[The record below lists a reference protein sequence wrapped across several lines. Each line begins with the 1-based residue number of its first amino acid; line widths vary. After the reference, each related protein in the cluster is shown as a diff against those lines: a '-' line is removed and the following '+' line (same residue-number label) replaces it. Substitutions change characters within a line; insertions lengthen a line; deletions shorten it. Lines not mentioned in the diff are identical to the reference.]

1 MNLAAIAYLIFEQ
14 TKGYV
19 VFEDAEDREI
29 DNPDFDE
36 DQLLLDMPDAQL
48 DLVFKDECWAVASD
62 EISLE
67 KANLIAYKGDKS
79 FGVFILEEAVN
90 PDDVP
95 ECFAQ
100 SIPVGLGWKY
110 EPVEGAQMSFIDELI
125 EARVSG
131 VEEPANV
138 SEDVLHEVSVS
149 DPDVVAE
156 PEGTTASD
164 EIADTVHSVSVSDP
178 DVVEELEGTTAS
190 EEDSEPELTEI
201 VKMNDAE
208 LLGKDHPDM
217 QALLN
222 KPAVFMAGDLYGAK
236 DRRNTQDG
244 DWQRVELPW
253 LAWLNGADNGKRTW
267 GLTRHPVHK
276 SKEGSSI
283 VLADSIDGARK
294 DGAIKTMYAV
304 GLDIDSGAKLDD
316 VIAKLEEKGLFA
328 VVYTSHSH
336 GKDTLVLKH
345 DDIMRKLKLDES
357 PNRTQIQI
365 YLREH
370 HKDRFDD
377 EFIQT
382 IEIGE
387 LRKQTPDG
395 LRTILKTEP
404 LDKFRVI
411 LPLWEP
417 IELADLGASVN
428 AWKEAWA
435 DVVIGVGVNILGV
448 NIDATCSD
456 VNRLFY
462 TPRHPA
468 GSDWYAAVV
477 QGRPLR
483 FEEIEPYSK
492 IRYVKERDPGDP
504 FASMGSDLDTG
515 KTELFITDNN
525 FNLNEWHRNHKDRFL
540 ISDVIDSYCGD
551 KIRVAGGEKAG
562 TVHLECPYE
571 HEHSSEGGTATM
583 AMNPDENE
591 AGYWTIFCR
600 HDACNGRH
608 KLEFLKAMLDEGW
621 LPESVLTDGA
631 WNIPL
636 PDEEVVEETSEER
649 ELTPCELA
657 AQFNTESRDEDIM
670 KFMKRQL
677 KLGNVDKNAQA
688 SITAEIASNTALTK
702 RDVTRLWQDVRRE
715 MEDSLRQRAEADGE
729 QVETVPVVN
738 QWDFGDMVKWGNK
751 RIQDANAKSP
761 RLFHYIDEI
770 ARIDEN
776 ADRIPRV
783 RMLIE
788 KQFSA
793 ELNEITKWHHL
804 STVGDS
810 ERLKEVAAPSEVVSQ
825 LYNSAHTIY
834 PRLRGLVTTP
844 TFTRGGALISTPGF
858 HESGLYY
865 WNTGDFDIPAVSRE
879 PTAEEITE
887 AKRLLVEEVFADFPL
902 GGLSRDL
909 IVAKVLNPDDPE
921 GVPAVTNLIAMLLLM
936 FCRDLIDGPTPGHLL
951 TKPSPGTGA
960 SLLTDVCS
968 MIAHGE
974 PTPAQPIPP
983 NNEEMQKT
991 LLTLIADGTNIVYF
1005 DNIDQSVDSGSLAS
1019 ALTAPKVRGRILGK
1033 TQMAEAEVRTVWI
1046 LCGNNVRMSQELIR
1060 RLVMVDLDANTSDPQ
1075 HRSGW
1080 RHEDIQTYVKENRGD
1095 LVWACLT
1102 LIQNW
1107 VAKGMKGDKGII
1119 LNSFENWSRIMG
1131 GILRDAGLKGFLR
1144 NRDALKERAND
1155 GGEDDISIFLDAWWE
1170 RYLSNPIL
1178 MRSPEPKDDDLI
1190 KMAIEQD
1197 LQLPLRMKKTPDD
1210 DLTYDPRQFG
1220 AFLGTYEGRVI
1231 KLTDT
1236 TEVKVTRGR
1245 RAKYGYYWQLEV
1257 VKAAEIEEES

>member
-1 MNLAAIAYLIFEQ
+1 MNVADIAYLIFEQ
-14 TKGYV
+14 TTGYV
-19 VFEDAEDREI
+19 VFDDAEDREI

-62 EISLE
+62 EIPLE
-67 KANLIAYKGDKS
+67 KANLIAHKGDKS

-95 ECFAQ
+95 EDFAQ

-110 EPVEGAQMSFIDELI
+110 ESMEGVQMSFISELI
-125 EARVSG
+125 ESRVSG
-131 VEEPANV
+131 AEEPDNV
-138 SEDVLHEVSVS
+138 SEDVVHEV
-149 DPDVVAE
+149 P
-156 PEGTTASD
+156 
-164 EIADTVHSVSVSDP
+164 VSDP
-178 DVVEELEGTTAS
+178 DVVEEPGGTATS
-190 EEDSEPELTEI
+190 EEAAEPELTEI
-201 VKMNDAE
+201 AKMNDAE
-208 LLGKDHPDM
+208 LLGADHPDM
-217 QALLN
+217 QTLLS
-222 KPAVFMAGDLYGAK
+222 KPAVFMTGDLYGQK
-236 DRRNTQDG
+236 DRRNTLDG

-253 LAWLNGADNGKRTW
+253 LAWLDGADNGKRSW
-267 GLTRHPVHK
+267 GLTRHPVNKH
-276 SKEGSSI
+276 KEGASI
-283 VLADSIDGARK
+283 VLADAIDGARK
-294 DGAIKTMYAV
+294 DGAIKTMYAI
-304 GLDIDSGAKLDD
+304 GLDIDSGAKLKD
-316 VIAKLEEKGLFA
+316 VKAKLQELNLFA
-328 VVYTSHSH
+328 ILYTSHSN
-336 GKDTLVLKH
+336 GKDSLVLKH

-357 PNRTQIQI
+357 PNRTQVQM

-370 HKDRFDD
+370 HKDRFDE

-382 IEIGE
+382 IEIAE

-395 LRTILKTEP
+395 LRTVLKTEP

-417 IELADLGASVN
+417 VELADLGATVN
-428 AWKEAWA
+428 AWKDAWA
-435 DVVIGVGVNILGV
+435 DAVCGVGVNMLGV
-448 NIDATCSD
+448 NFDATCSD
-456 VNRLFY
+456 VNRLFF
-462 TPRHPA
+462 TPRHPEDA
-468 GSDWYAAVV
+468 NDWYAAVV

-483 FEEIEPYSK
+483 YEEIEPYSK
-492 IRYVKERDPGDP
+492 TRYVKERDPGDP
-504 FASMGSDLDTG
+504 FASMGSDLTEG
-515 KTELFITDNN
+515 KREQFSTDSN
-525 FNLNEWHRNHKDRFL
+525 FDLNKWHRDHKDRWL
-540 ISDVIDSYCGD
+540 AADVIESYCAD
-551 KIRVAGGEKAG
+551 KVRVAGGEKAG
-562 TVHLECPYE
+562 TVHLECPFE
-571 HEHSSEGGTATM
+571 HEHSTEGGTATM

-600 HDACNGRH
+600 HDACNKRD
-608 KLEFLKAMLDEGW
+608 KLEFIQAMVNEEW
-621 LPESVLTDGA
+621 FPESVLKDDE

-636 PDEEVVEETSEER
+636 PDEVVPEETTEEK
-649 ELTPCELA
+649 ELTPRQQA
-657 AQFNTESRDEDIM
+657 AQFNDESSDMDIL

-677 KLGNVDKNAQA
+677 KLGNVDKSTQA
-688 SITAEIASNTALTK
+688 SITAEIASNTELTK
-702 RDVTRLWQDVRRE
+702 RDVTRLWQDARRE
-715 MEDSLRQRAEADGE
+715 LEDRRRQRAEEDGE
-729 QVETVPVVN
+729 EVETVPVTN
-738 QWDFGDMVKWGNK
+738 QWDFGDMVKWGKK

-761 RLFHYIDEI
+761 RLFHYIDEV
-770 ARIDEN
+770 ARIDET

-783 RMLIE
+783 RMLTE

-804 STVGDS
+804 STVGDA
-810 ERLKEVAAPSEVVSQ
+810 ERRKEVAAPNEVVAQ
-825 LYNSAHTIY
+825 LYNSAHTVY

-844 TFTRGGALISTPGF
+844 TFTRGGDLISTPGF

-865 WNTGDFDIPAVSRE
+865 WNTGDFDIPTISKV
-879 PTAEEITE
+879 PTAEEIAE

-902 GGLSRDL
+902 GGLVRDE
-909 IVAKVLNPDDPE
+909 IVAKALDPEDPE
-921 GVPAVTNLIAMLLLM
+921 GVPAVTNLISMLLLM

-991 LLTLIADGTNIVYF
+991 LLTLIADGANIVYF
-1005 DNIDQSVDSGSLAS
+1005 DNIDQSVDSGTFAS

-1033 TQMAEAEVRTVWI
+1033 SQMAEAEVRAVWI

-1060 RLVMVDLDANTSDPQ
+1060 RLVMVDLDANMSDPQ

-1080 RHEDIQTYVKENRGD
+1080 RHDDLPTYVKENRGD

-1107 VAKGMKGDKGII
+1107 VAKGMKGDKGVV
-1119 LNSFENWSRIMG
+1119 LNSYENWSRVMG
-1131 GILRDAGLKGFLR
+1131 GILRDAGLNGFLR
-1144 NRDALKERAND
+1144 NRDELKERASD
-1155 GGEDDISIFLDAWWE
+1155 GGEDDITIFLDAWWE
-1170 RYLSNPIL
+1170 RYLSSPIL

-1190 KMAIEQD
+1190 KMAIAQD

-1210 DLTYDPRQFG
+1210 DLTYDPRQFNK
-1220 AFLGTYEGRVI
+1220 FLGTYEGRVM

-1245 RAKYGYYWQLEV
+1245 RSKHGYYWQLEV
-1257 VKAAEIEEES
+1257 VKAAEMEEEA